1 MPSGGGVPFTTGQ
14 RPASAARPSDRVPS
28 RPGSRPQSA
37 AGRARPPSAT
47 GQRGASVDGRLAA
60 AAAGARV
67 EYRPPGIISAD
78 RGFDPP
84 GARPSSGSGILTG
97 EAASPVIRAAREPRP
112 APERSALGGYNS
124 ASNGS
129 LARAAGE
136 PQPKAFEKLGA
147 AKAFQTREERWREEK
162 FQLSG
167 RPEPG
172 EGEVTVVIEY
182 CFNVRDRER
191 AGGQVSTAH
200 DESRYREEAELVHR
214 RRRATRRAIRARNFE
229 ATSPTRASPPAPPS
243 LR

>member
-1 MPSGGGVPFTTGQ
+1 MPSSSGVPFTTGQ

-47 GQRGASVDGRLAA
+47 GQRGASVDGRLA

-214 RRRATRRAIRARNFE
+214 RPQISARN
-229 ATSPTRASPPAPPS
+229 SRPPLRRAPPS
-243 LR
+243 RASLSLR

>member
-78 RGFDPP
+78 RGFDAP

-200 DESRYREEAELVHR
+200 DESRYREEAELVIR
-214 RRRATRRAIRARNFE
+214 RRRANLGAQFRGHVSDAR
-229 ATSPTRASPPAPPS
+229 PPPASLS